1 MLSIKIQEND
11 FDSGAIFNSVANG
24 RKDFGAKVLF
34 TGVVKDFHNSRG
46 IEKLFIEHY
55 PLMAEKQLRKICE
68 NALERWEIM
77 EIHIVHRYG
86 LLKPGD
92 NIVNLVVVSRGRE
105 EAIEGA
111 KFILDY
117 LKSEAPFWKKE
128 YYAKGHSWVTQKI
141 KDVKKIVLWQ
151 SS

>member
-11 FDSGAIFNSVANG
+11 FDPGAIFNSVAHG

-34 TGVVKDFHNSRG
+34 TGVVKDFHNSNA

-55 PLMAEKQLRKICE
+55 PIMAEKQLRKICE
-68 NALERWEIM
+68 NTFERWEIM

-86 LLKPGD
+86 LLEPGD
-92 NIVNLVVVSRGRE
+92 NIVNLVLISRGRE
-105 EAIEGA
+105 EALEGA
-111 KFILDY
+111 KFIMDY

-128 YYAKGHSWVTQKI
+128 YYGKGQAWVTQKI
-141 KDVKKIVLWQ
+141 KDAKNIEVWEK
-151 SS
+151 